1 MTSTLE
7 SGNQKRK
14 TKVFNNDA
22 KVQRYS
28 TRKKPNKLTTKQKL
42 VRQNLENRKKF
53 DQLCLVWQEK
63 LFETIDI
70 DVLRESAKY
79 LSPQHYFEIVE
90 ERNADNLCGYP
101 ICNNNRQKIQGQ
113 FRISNRSR
121 KIYDITELK
130 CYCSTICFTSSKFFA
145 TQLSE
150 EPVYMRNLEN
160 WKSVN
165 VIPLGVDIREI
176 IKNENSSGKSRNK
189 EDSRSNYVKEMLA
202 NLPPAPPGLTI
213 KEKDDNEIEV
223 PSVPTSTNDTNAH
236 DAIEGFRIDFQKLSI
251 SDSNDSN
258 NKPTTLVLS
267 KEKQATKDDDIP
279 KTDEE
284 AYEMA
289 MSLANSMFR
298 NGKFH
303 YKDNEENEND
313 PVDLLSKSTS
323 VRTNDSVKK
332 NKKLVKQLQ
341 PTSIEFKDPLDDYSS
356 KSSRPAN
363 DINASLQLPREKE
376 AHKKKRIVLQMS
388 LFGKIWTALDRM
400 STPNT
405 RQYFK
410 SINNGQFKKGNDSAM
425 RRIPITD
432 DENML
437 MRIQIFSEKII
448 ECFHILRK
456 PLSITTSTERELI
469 DLMCT
474 FTFDT
479 ATVVLNDLENNVLC
493 MVFLYALSMDIPE
506 LHRNIFPENS
516 PDVECQFKTI
526 LESMN
531 LTMEEL
537 NAFVRVLRVG
547 PV

>member
-7 SGNQKRK
+7 IGNPKRR

-22 KVQRYS
+22 RAQQRHS
-28 TRKKPNKLTTKQKL
+28 TRKKSNKLNKLTTKQKL
-42 VRQNLENRKKF
+42 VRQNLENRRKF
-53 DQLCLVWQEK
+53 EQLCLVWQEK
-63 LFETIDI
+63 LFETVDIDI
-70 DVLRESAKY
+70 LRESAKY

-101 ICNNNRQKIQGQ
+101 ICNKSRQEIQGQ

-130 CYCSTICFTSSKFFA
+130 CYCSNVCFTSSKFFA

-165 VIPLGVDIREI
+165 VIPLGVDLREI
-176 IKNENSSGKSRNK
+176 IKNESSASRSLNK

-213 KEKDDNEIEV
+213 KEKEDKEIEV
-223 PSVPTSTNDTNAH
+223 PSIPTLTNAY
-236 DAIEGFRIDFQKLSI
+236 DAVEGFRIDFQKLSI
-251 SDSNDSN
+251 SDSN

-267 KEKQATKDDDIP
+267 KEKQVAKDDIP

-298 NGKFH
+298 DGKFH
-303 YKDNEENEND
+303 YKDSDENEND
-313 PVDLLSKSTS
+313 PVNLLSKSTS
-323 VRTNDSVKK
+323 VKTSDSIKK
-332 NKKLVKQLQ
+332 NKEFVKQ
-341 PTSIEFKDPLDDYSS
+341 PAPNEFKNPLDDYSS
-356 KSSRPAN
+356 KSFRPTN
-363 DINASLQLPREKE
+363 EKNASLQSPREKE

-400 STPNT
+400 STSNT

-410 SINNGQFKKGNDSAM
+410 NLNNGQFKKGNDSAV
-425 RRIPITD
+425 RHIPITD

-456 PLSITTSTERELI
+456 PLAITASIERELI

-516 PDVECQFKTI
+516 SDAECHFKTV

>member
-176 IKNENSSGKSRNK
+176 IKNENSSGNSRNK

-332 NKKLVKQLQ
+332 SKKLVKQLQ

-456 PLSITTSTERELI
+456 PLSITTSIERELI

>member
-332 NKKLVKQLQ
+332 SKKLVKQLQ

-456 PLSITTSTERELI
+456 PLSITTSIERELI

>member
-1 MTSTLE
+1 
-7 SGNQKRK
+7 
-14 TKVFNNDA
+14 
-22 KVQRYS
+22 
-28 TRKKPNKLTTKQKL
+28 
-42 VRQNLENRKKF
+42 
-53 DQLCLVWQEK
+53 
-63 LFETIDI
+63 
-70 DVLRESAKY
+70 
-79 LSPQHYFEIVE
+79 
-90 ERNADNLCGYP
+90 
-101 ICNNNRQKIQGQ
+101 
-113 FRISNRSR
+113 
-121 KIYDITELK
+121 
-130 CYCSTICFTSSKFFA
+130 
-145 TQLSE
+145 
-150 EPVYMRNLEN
+150 
-160 WKSVN
+160 
-165 VIPLGVDIREI
+165 
-176 IKNENSSGKSRNK
+176 
-189 EDSRSNYVKEMLA
+189 MLA

-332 NKKLVKQLQ
+332 SKKLVKQLQ

-448 ECFHILRK
+448 EWFVI
-456 PLSITTSTERELI
+456 
-469 DLMCT
+469 
-474 FTFDT
+474 
-479 ATVVLNDLENNVLC
+479 ENFKMLL
-493 MVFLYALSMDIPE
+493 VFIQP
-506 LHRNIFPENS
+506 NF
-516 PDVECQFKTI
+516 
-526 LESMN
+526 
-531 LTMEEL
+531 
-537 NAFVRVLRVG
+537 
-547 PV
+547 

>member
-456 PLSITTSTERELI
+456 PLSITTSIERELI

>member
-1 MTSTLE
+1 
-7 SGNQKRK
+7 
-14 TKVFNNDA
+14 
-22 KVQRYS
+22 
-28 TRKKPNKLTTKQKL
+28 
-42 VRQNLENRKKF
+42 
-53 DQLCLVWQEK
+53 
-63 LFETIDI
+63 
-70 DVLRESAKY
+70 
-79 LSPQHYFEIVE
+79 
-90 ERNADNLCGYP
+90 
-101 ICNNNRQKIQGQ
+101 
-113 FRISNRSR
+113 
-121 KIYDITELK
+121 
-130 CYCSTICFTSSKFFA
+130 
-145 TQLSE
+145 
-150 EPVYMRNLEN
+150 
-160 WKSVN
+160 
-165 VIPLGVDIREI
+165 
-176 IKNENSSGKSRNK
+176 
-189 EDSRSNYVKEMLA
+189 
-202 NLPPAPPGLTI
+202 
-213 KEKDDNEIEV
+213 
-223 PSVPTSTNDTNAH
+223 
-236 DAIEGFRIDFQKLSI
+236 
-251 SDSNDSN
+251 
-258 NKPTTLVLS
+258 
-267 KEKQATKDDDIP
+267 
-279 KTDEE
+279 
-284 AYEMA
+284 MA

-332 NKKLVKQLQ
+332 SKKLVKQLQ

-456 PLSITTSTERELI
+456 PLSITTSIERELI